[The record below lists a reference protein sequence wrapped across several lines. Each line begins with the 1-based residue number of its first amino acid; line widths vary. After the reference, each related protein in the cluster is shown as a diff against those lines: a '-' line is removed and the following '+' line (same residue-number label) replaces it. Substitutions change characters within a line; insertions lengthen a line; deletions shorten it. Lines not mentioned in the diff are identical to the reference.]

1 MHSINNKD
9 NIYTIQ
15 RNFSYW
21 CFRNRYHHSSKVKL
35 FMLNPWHWINESRK
49 FAQERQPIS
58 INQEHA
64 KFWHLQRRAGVEYL
78 SISSIKSQENYVLF
92 TVLLRK
98 FDLGSAIQQWQ
109 CSLSESTDNKYI
121 WIWKKKKQH
130 YIGYFIKFLMNF
142 SANLAN
148 ERVKF
153 SLYNR

>member
-35 FMLNPWHWINESRK
+35 FMLNPWHRINESRK
-49 FAQERQPIS
+49 FAQEQQPISNS
-58 INQEHA
+58 INQEHS

-78 SISSIKSQENYVLF
+78 SISSIKSQKNYVLF
-92 TVLLRK
+92 TVSLRK

-109 CSLSESTDNKYI
+109 CSLSESTDINIFEYE
-121 WIWKKKKQH
+121 KKKN
-130 YIGYFIKFLMNF
+130 IILDI
-142 SANLAN
+142 L
-148 ERVKF
+148 
-153 SLYNR
+153 